1 MNYFSTRGEE
11 KAYNPSQALIK
22 GIADDK
28 GLYVPEQFE
37 LGFDIDCFTNKK
49 YYEIAEVILKEYFSG
64 SGIDIAACTQNA
76 YNTDNFYTDE
86 PVKIKYTQ
94 DKIFLELFH
103 GKTAAF
109 KDMALSILPYL
120 MKGAMK
126 AQKLDKKIVILT
138 ATSGDTGKSAMEA
151 FKDIEEIDIIVF
163 YPSQG
168 VSAVQKR
175 HMQSQ
180 EGKNIYVIGIEGNFD
195 DAQTAVKKVFDNIE
209 VRKQAEK
216 HRKILSSANSI
227 NIGRLFPQTVY
238 YWAAY
243 TKLIQDGKIKKGE
256 KINFCVPTGNF
267 GNILAGYYASRA
279 GLPVGKFI
287 CASNENNVLTDFIQT
302 GIYDKNRLFKKTISP
317 SMDILISSNLER
329 LLYHLS
335 DNNGT
340 YTTGLMERLSAKGK
354 YEVTNAIKE
363 KIQNLFYGG
372 FADEEKIKE
381 IIAQTY
387 EKDGYVID
395 PHTAAATY
403 VYERYMADTAD
414 STPTVI
420 LSTANAYKFADSVLD
435 AIFHEKAESLQALD
449 ELSKRTNVPT
459 HPALNNIVDKQI
471 LHNKICKAEEIKDV
485 VTAILKEN

>member
-1 MNYFSTRGEE
+1 MNYFSTRGEG
-11 KAYNPSQALIK
+11 KAYNPAQALIK

-28 GLYVPEQFE
+28 GLYVPENLEVQFDVNQ
-37 LGFDIDCFTNKK
+37 FIDKN
-49 YYEIAEVILKEYFSG
+49 YEEIAEIILKEYFSD
-64 SGIDIAACTQNA
+64 SGIDIEWCTKNA
-76 YNTDNFYTDE
+76 YSKNNFYANT

-120 MKGAMK
+120 MKGAMS

-138 ATSGDTGKSAMEA
+138 ATSGDTGKSALEA
-151 FKDIEEIDIIVF
+151 FKNIDSIDIIVF

-180 EGKNIYVIGIEGNFD
+180 EGENVHVFGIEGNFD
-195 DAQTAVKKVFDNIE
+195 DAQTAVKKAFDSIE
-209 VRKQAEK
+209 IKEEAQK

-243 TKLIQDGKIKKGE
+243 ANLIRDGKIKNGE

-267 GNILAGYYASRA
+267 GNILAGYYASKA

-335 DNNGT
+335 ENDGA
-340 YTTGLMERLSAKGK
+340 YTSALMESLAAKGEYK
-354 YEVTNAIKE
+354 VTNSIKE
-363 KIQNLFYGG
+363 KINDLFYGG
-372 FADEEKIKE
+372 YANEEEIKKV
-381 IIAQTY
+381 IASTY

-395 PHTAAATY
+395 PHTAAAAY
-403 VYERYMADTAD
+403 VYEQYVKETGDT
-414 STPTVI
+414 TPTVI

-435 AIFHEKAESLQALD
+435 AIFHKKTESFRALD
-449 ELSKRTNVPT
+449 ELSEKTNVPM
-459 HPALNNIVDKQI
+459 HPALYKMADKKI
-471 LHNKICKAEEIKDV
+471 LHSQVCKAEEIKDV
-485 VTAILKEN
+485 ITKILKEN